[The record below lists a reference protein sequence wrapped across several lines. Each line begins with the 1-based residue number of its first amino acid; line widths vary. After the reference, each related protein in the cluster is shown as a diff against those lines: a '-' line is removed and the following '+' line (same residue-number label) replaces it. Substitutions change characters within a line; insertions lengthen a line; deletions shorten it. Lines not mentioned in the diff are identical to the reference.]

1 LRLKNSPDTVD
12 LAGLSIEDLIAAL
25 LDLDGSATSV
35 ANAIASAAQKMA
47 DAESQLSTSDAILGT
62 TPTEQAQEKGKL
74 YGFDLGDLST
84 KTGVDAAIASLQS
97 TFKGLD
103 PAAADYKEKSR
114 EILNTIQALRGIT
127 FDTSPP
133 AGAAGAGASSSPS
146 SGSGET
152 TAIKDAA
159 AGLTEVTGNR
169 MAEYLATL
177 LQVNRD
183 ELKAMQLL
191 VSALT
196 TPIITG
202 PILPPTLPSWFGA
215 GASASLPTQTQSSG
229 APTTPAVQHIQNFRV
244 DVHFDG
250 STFLMDKK
258 DATEFGTEFGEALNR
273 YLADKFRNG
282 QRLQGDTS
290 IPS

>member
-1 LRLKNSPDTVD
+1 VLVLCES
-12 LAGLSIEDLIAAL
+12 
-25 LDLDGSATSV
+25 SA
-35 ANAIASAAQKMA
+35 
-47 DAESQLSTSDAILGT
+47 
-62 TPTEQAQEKGKL
+62 
-74 YGFDLGDLST
+74 
-84 KTGVDAAIASLQS
+84 
-97 TFKGLD
+97 
-103 PAAADYKEKSR
+103 
-114 EILNTIQALRGIT
+114 
-127 FDTSPP
+127 
-133 AGAAGAGASSSPS
+133 S

-215 GASASLPTQTQSSG
+215 GASANLGTQSKATGSATTTG
-229 APTTPAVQHIQNFRV
+229 ATTINNFRV

-258 DATEFGTEFGEALNR
+258 DATEFGTEFGEAFNR